1 VNNYDFRIS
10 NYELLFIHAAL
21 YNIPILTKEVPSVT
35 TPRKDTLLLFDL
47 DGTLWDSAPAVA
59 EAWNE
64 VFQQE
69 DPSLPLLTVDDIHGV
84 MGMTMKE
91 ISETLYPGYQS
102 PRRAAIFDR
111 CCTYE
116 VEYLHSHCGTL
127 YPDFRPVL
135 ESLKA
140 RGYELAVVSNCQRG
154 YVEAFLSSSNASDLF
169 IDYEEWER
177 TGLTKGENIR
187 LVMERNGYTKGIYIG
202 DTKKDREAALLAGI
216 PFIHAAYGFGE
227 VPDAAG
233 VIHSLAD
240 LPETIEAIVP
250 IKP

>member
-1 VNNYDFRIS
+1 MT
-10 NYELLFIHAAL
+10 H
-21 YNIPILTKEVPSVT
+21 
-35 TPRKDTLLLFDL
+35 KDTMLLFDL

-64 VFQQE
+64 IFQKE
-69 DPSLPLLTVDDIHGV
+69 DPSLPLLTVDDLHSV

-91 ISETLYPGYQS
+91 IGDSLYPEYQS

-116 VEYLHSHCGTL
+116 VEYLYSHCGTL
-127 YPDFRPVL
+127 YPDFRPTL
-135 ESLKA
+135 ETLKD
-140 RGYELAVVSNCQRG
+140 RGYDLAVVSNCQLG
-154 YVEAFLSSSNASDLF
+154 YVKAFLSSSGAADLF

-177 TGLTKGENIR
+177 TGLPKGENIK
-187 LVMERNGYTKGIYIG
+187 LVMARNGYTKGIYIG

-227 VPDAAG
+227 VPEADA
-233 VIHSLAD
+233 VIHSLSE
-240 LPETIEAIVP
+240 LSEAVEKLIS
-250 IKP
+250 

>member
-1 VNNYDFRIS
+1 MT
-10 NYELLFIHAAL
+10 H
-21 YNIPILTKEVPSVT
+21 
-35 TPRKDTLLLFDL
+35 KDTMLLFDL

-64 VFQQE
+64 IFQKE
-69 DPSLPLLTVDDIHGV
+69 DPSLPLLTVDDLHSV

-91 ISETLYPGYQS
+91 IGDSLYPEYQS

-116 VEYLHSHCGTL
+116 VEYLYSHCGTL
-127 YPDFRPVL
+127 YPDFRPTL
-135 ESLKA
+135 ETLKD
-140 RGYELAVVSNCQRG
+140 RGYDLAVVSNCQLG
-154 YVEAFLSSSNASDLF
+154 YVKAFLSSSGAADLF

-177 TGLTKGENIR
+177 TGLPKGENIK
-187 LVMERNGYTKGIYIG
+187 LVMARNEYTKGIYIG

-227 VPDAAG
+227 VPEADA
-233 VIHSLAD
+233 VIHSLSE
-240 LPETIEAIVP
+240 LPEAVEKLIS
-250 IKP
+250 